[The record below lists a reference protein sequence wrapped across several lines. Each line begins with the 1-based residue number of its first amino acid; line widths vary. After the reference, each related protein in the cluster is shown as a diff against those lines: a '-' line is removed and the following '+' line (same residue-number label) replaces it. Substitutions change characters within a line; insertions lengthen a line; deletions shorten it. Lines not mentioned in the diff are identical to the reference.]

1 MRKIIEGYLFN
12 RIEKLGDKQYN
23 HIGFEDRDKSF
34 GDLLAFFVPK
44 IGMRKKARLTIEILN
59 KEMKYDEK
67 ELTEKE
73 DDR

>member
-59 KEMKYDEK
+59 KETECDEK
-67 ELTEKE
+67 NKQKK